1 MTSPD
6 LSQLTLEQRAL
17 LERRLLARARGAT
30 PAPVAKPGSL
40 LPLSWL
46 QESLWFLQ
54 QLLPDSPLYNIP
66 QAFLLRGRLELA
78 PLQRA
83 FGALAERHE
92 ALRTRFVTV
101 DGTPLQQAG
110 NEPLRVEVTDLAPLQ
125 AAERQTQRRRIL
137 DEEPKRPFDLA
148 HDLPVRVRLIRLS
161 EDEHVLTVTAHHIVS
176 DWVSLAILQE
186 ELGLLYTA
194 FLTGETPR
202 LADVPLQFPEWAA
215 RQREFGDRAVR
226 DGCSA
231 YWRDRLSGAPP
242 GLALPTDRP
251 RPTHRLFRGSSRRLQ
266 LPSGLSGELKRLAGQ
281 EGVTLYNLLL
291 TAWQTLLFRYSG
303 QSDIIVGSPLTL
315 RGDPECERM
324 VGCLLNTVLLR
335 TDLSGNPSFRG
346 LLRHVREVTL
356 AAFANQPMPFEK
368 LDEVLQLPGGSQP
381 GVHPF
386 CPVMFQYLPLPPP
399 APKLQGLETEL
410 LQVHTATAKFDL
422 ALTLMESRE
431 GLAGDLEFDTELFD
445 AQTID
450 RLAANFEVL
459 LRNVVANPETPIEIL
474 SILTETERDI
484 VVKTWNNTAT
494 EFPRDASV
502 HELFQL
508 QAAANPDA
516 IALASGG
523 DTLTYGALNEQANQL
538 ARLLVRHGVVPGAR
552 VGVCLE
558 RPFRS
563 IISLLAILKT
573 GAAYVPLDPQYPR
586 DRLESMLRDA
596 DVCLVLTATETAN
609 ALPAGAKRILLDAEP
624 AALRNEPALN
634 LPRPSSAEDVA
645 YIMYTSGSTG
655 QPKGVAVRHRGIVR
669 LVKGAQYASFDA
681 SEVFLHFA
689 PLCFDASTF
698 EIWGPLLNG
707 ARLAV
712 YPPEFESLEQF
723 ESILAREGVTTLWL
737 TAGLFHEMVE
747 HHLSGLKGIRQ
758 LLAGGD
764 VLSVP
769 HVLKFLQRFPDCQLI
784 NGYGPTENTTFTC
797 CYRFPPD
804 WPGVSS
810 APIGR
815 AISNSQVYILD
826 RHMAPVPVGVAGE
839 LCIGGD
845 GLAQGYVN
853 GPELNEARFVPDAF
867 NPGAGSKLYRTGDQ
881 ARFLPDGAIEF
892 LGRTDDQVK
901 MNGFRIHLG
910 EVEAA
915 LRQVPG
921 VRDVVVLAEAA
932 SHGSKHLLA
941 WVVLNERLS
950 ADALRESAAA
960 RMPSFMVPA
969 VFIPIDGLPL
979 TPNGKIDRQRL
990 PRPTQAAAH
999 SAPGALAPVSAVQE
1013 RLLQIWQAVFDRND
1027 LTVADNFF
1035 TLGGHSLLATRVV
1048 SRINAAFGCH
1058 LSVSALFEAPSIPAL
1073 EKKLA
1078 QTQREPVSGPIPRR
1092 ARPGG
1097 PAKGGL
1103 PCLLPG
1109 RFDKLHRFK

>member
-17 LERRLLARARGAT
+17 LERRLLARAPGAT

-40 LPLSWL
+40 FPLSWL

-66 QAFLLRGRLELA
+66 QAFRFRGKLDLA
-78 PLQRA
+78 ALQRA

-92 ALRTRFVTV
+92 ALRTRFVAV
-101 DGTPLQQAG
+101 DGKPLQQAG
-110 NEPLRVEVTDLAPLQ
+110 NEPVRLELTDVAHLP
-125 AAERQTQRRRIL
+125 AAEREAQLRCIL
-137 DEEPKRPFDLA
+137 NEQSKWPFNLS

-161 EDEHVLTVTAHHIVS
+161 EDEHVLTVTVHHIVS
-176 DWVSLAILQE
+176 DWASLAILQE

-194 FLTGETPR
+194 FLTGQTPH
-202 LADVPLQFPEWAA
+202 LPDLPLQFPEWAA
-215 RQREFGDRAVR
+215 RQRESGDRAVR

-231 YWRDRLSGAPP
+231 YWRDQLSGAPP

-251 RPTHRLFRGSSRRLQ
+251 RPSHRQFRGSTRRLQ

-281 EGVTLYNLLL
+281 EAVTLYSLLL

-335 TDLSGNPSFRG
+335 TDLSKNPSFRG
-346 LLRHVREVTL
+346 LLRRVREGTL

-368 LDEVLQLPGGSQP
+368 LDEVLQLPGGNQP
-381 GVHPF
+381 GVHPL

-410 LQVHTATAKFDL
+410 LEVHTATAKFDL
-422 ALTLMESRE
+422 TLTLMEGRE
-431 GLAGDLEFDTELFD
+431 GLAGDLEFDTDLFD

-459 LRNVVANPETPIEIL
+459 LWNVVANPETPIEIL
-474 SILTETERDI
+474 PILTETERDL

-508 QAAANPDA
+508 QVAASPDA
-516 IALASGG
+516 IALSTGSN
-523 DTLTYGALNEQANQL
+523 TLTYAALNEQANQL
-538 ARLLVRHGVVPGAR
+538 ARLLLRHGVAPGAR

-558 RPFRS
+558 RSFQC

-573 GAAYVPLDPQYPR
+573 GAVYVPLDPEYPR
-586 DRLESMLRDA
+586 DRLAFMVRDA
-596 DVCLVLTATETAN
+596 DVNLVLTATETAN
-609 ALPAGAKRILLDAEP
+609 ALPAGTKRILLDAEAASLRGDP
-624 AALRNEPALN
+624 AID
-634 LPRPSSAEDVA
+634 LPKNSSAEDVA

-669 LVKGAQYASFDA
+669 LVKGTHYASFDPG
-681 SEVFLHFA
+681 EVFLHFA

-723 ESILAREGVTTLWL
+723 ESILEPEGVTTLWL

-747 HHLSGLKGIRQ
+747 HHLSGLKNIRQ

-769 HVLKFLQRFPDCQLI
+769 HVLEFLRRFPDCQLI

-804 WPGVSS
+804 WPGISS

-815 AISNSQVYILD
+815 AISNTQVYILD
-826 RHMAPVPVGVAGE
+826 QHMAPVPVGVAGE

-845 GLAQGYVN
+845 GLARGYVN
-853 GPELNEARFVPDAF
+853 SSELNEARFVPDPF
-867 NPGAGSKLYRTGDQ
+867 DPRPGSRLYRTGDQ
-881 ARFLPDGAIEF
+881 ARFLPDGMIEF

-932 SHGSKHLLA
+932 SHGSKQLLA
-941 WVVLNERLS
+941 WVVLGEGLP
-950 ADALRESAAA
+950 ADSLRESAAA
-960 RMPSFMVPA
+960 KMPSFMVPA
-969 VFIPIDGLPL
+969 VFIPIDRLPL

-990 PRPTQAAAH
+990 PRPAQAAVHTAH
-999 SAPGALAPVSAVQE
+999 GALAPANAVQE
-1013 RLLQIWQAVFDRND
+1013 RLLQIWQAVFERND

-1078 QTQREPVSGPIPRR
+1078 QTQRDPVSRPIPRR
-1092 ARPGG
+1092 ARRGG
-1097 PAKGGL
+1097 AA
-1103 PCLLPG
+1103 
-1109 RFDKLHRFK
+1109 

>member
-6 LSQLTLEQRAL
+6 LSHLTLEQRAL

-78 PLQRA
+78 PLQKA

-92 ALRTRFVTV
+92 ALRTRFVAV
-101 DGTPLQQAG
+101 DGKPLQQAG
-110 NEPLRVEVTDLAPLQ
+110 NEPVRLELTDVAHLP
-125 AAERQTQRRRIL
+125 AAEREAQLRCIL
-137 DEEPKRPFDLA
+137 NEQSKRPFNLS

-161 EDEHVLTVTAHHIVS
+161 EDEHVLTVTVHHIVS
-176 DWVSLAILQE
+176 DWASLAILQE

-194 FLTGETPR
+194 FLTGQTPR
-202 LADVPLQFPEWAA
+202 LPDLPLQFPEWAA
-215 RQREFGDRAVR
+215 RQRESGDRAVR

-231 YWRDRLSGAPP
+231 YWRRQLSGAPP
-242 GLALPTDRP
+242 GLALPTDRV
-251 RPTHRLFRGSSRRLQ
+251 RPSQRQFRGSTWRLQ

-335 TDLSGNPSFRG
+335 TDLTGNPPFSG

-368 LDEVLQLPGGSQP
+368 LDEVLQLPGGNQP
-381 GVHPF
+381 GVHPL

-410 LQVHTATAKFDL
+410 LEVYTATAKFDL
-422 ALTLMESRE
+422 TLTLMEGRE
-431 GLAGDLEFDTELFD
+431 GLAGDLEFDTDLFD

-459 LRNVVANPETPIEIL
+459 LWNIVANPETPIEIL
-474 SILTETERDI
+474 PILTETERDL

-508 QAAANPDA
+508 QAAASPDA
-516 IALASGG
+516 IALATGSK
-523 DTLTYGALNEQANQL
+523 TLTYRALNEQANQL
-538 ARLLVRHGVVPGAR
+538 ARLLLRHGVAPGAR

-558 RPFRS
+558 RSFRC

-573 GAAYVPLDPQYPR
+573 GAVYVPLDPEYPR
-586 DRLESMLRDA
+586 DRLAFMVRDA
-596 DVCLVLTATETAN
+596 DVGLVLTATETAN
-609 ALPAGAKRILLDAEP
+609 ALPAGTKRILLDGETATLRDDP
-624 AALRNEPALN
+624 AID
-634 LPRPSSAEDVA
+634 LPKDSSAEDVA

-669 LVKGAQYASFDA
+669 LVKGTHYASFDPG
-681 SEVFLHFA
+681 EVFLHFA

-747 HHLSGLKGIRQ
+747 HHLFGLKNIRQ

-769 HVLKFLQRFPDCQLI
+769 HVLKFLRRFPDCQLI

-804 WPGVSS
+804 WPGISS

-815 AISNSQVYILD
+815 AISNTQVYILD
-826 RHMAPVPVGVAGE
+826 QHMAPVPVGVAGE

-845 GLAQGYVN
+845 GLARGCVN
-853 GPELNEARFVPDAF
+853 SSDLNEARFVPDPF
-867 NPGAGSKLYRTGDQ
+867 DPRPGSRLYRTGDQ
-881 ARFLPDGAIEF
+881 VRFLPDGVIEF

-901 MNGFRIHLG
+901 INGFRIHLG

-932 SHGSKHLLA
+932 SHGSKQLLA
-941 WVVLNERLS
+941 WLVLGEGLP
-950 ADALRESAAA
+950 ADSLRESAAA

-969 VFIPIDGLPL
+969 VFIPIDRLPL

-990 PRPTQAAAH
+990 PRPAQAAVDTAH
-999 SAPGALAPVSAVQE
+999 GELAPANAVQE
-1013 RLLQIWQAVFDRND
+1013 RLLQIWQAVFERND
-1027 LTVADNFF
+1027 LSVADDFF

-1078 QTQREPVSGPIPRR
+1078 QTQRDPVSRPIPRR
-1092 ARPGG
+1092 ARRGG
-1097 PAKGGL
+1097 AA
-1103 PCLLPG
+1103 
-1109 RFDKLHRFK
+1109 